1 MVCGASVFLGMEQG
15 QILLEFKKDNLI
27 SNFIVKTK
35 IGNTKNIY
43 SAVSVFDE
51 VGDDCDYVFGCDAF
65 RQRHFR
71 WIQLLVKQS
80 RQRIFSIH
88 RIMTFQSKL
97 EKR

>member
-15 QILLEFKKDNLI
+15 QSSLEFKNDNNLI
-27 SNFIVKTK
+27 SNFIVKTQT
-35 IGNTKNIY
+35 GNTKNIY

-71 WIQLLVKQS
+71 
-80 RQRIFSIH
+80 
-88 RIMTFQSKL
+88 
-97 EKR
+97 